1 MGLFAYVSNRIPEIA
16 DELYKI
22 DDAMR
27 AGFGWQLG
35 PFETWDALGVQAFI
49 TTMEKA
55 GNKPAAWVY
64 DMLKKGCASFYK
76 TENGIKKY
84 YDISTST
91 YKPIPG
97 AGAFLLLDN
106 IRDNKTVWK
115 NAGTNLTDIGD
126 GILNLEFHTKMN
138 TIGGEVVEGVN
149 KAIELAEKDY
159 RGLVISNEGDNFS
172 AGANLALLFS
182 MAVDQEWD
190 DVTMAIKMFQ
200 SMNMRIRYSSIPV
213 VVAPS

>member
-1 MGLFAYVSNRIPEIA
+1 MGQDIAGEFYRASFVGLFAYVSNRIPEIA

-35 PFETWDALGVQAFI
+35 PFESWDALGVQASVDM
-49 TTMEKA
+49 MEKA

-64 DMLKKGCASFYK
+64 DMLKKGFTSFYK

-84 YDISTST
+84 YDIPTSS
-91 YKPIPG
+91 YKAIPG
-97 AGAFLLLDN
+97 TEAFLLLDN
-106 IRDNKTVWK
+106 IRESKTVWK
-115 NAGTNLTDIGD
+115 NSGTTVTDIGD

-159 RGLVISNEGDNFS
+159 
-172 AGANLALLFS
+172 
-182 MAVDQEWD
+182 Q
-190 DVTMAIKMFQ
+190 
-200 SMNMRIRYSSIPV
+200 RIGNIQ
-213 VVAPS
+213 